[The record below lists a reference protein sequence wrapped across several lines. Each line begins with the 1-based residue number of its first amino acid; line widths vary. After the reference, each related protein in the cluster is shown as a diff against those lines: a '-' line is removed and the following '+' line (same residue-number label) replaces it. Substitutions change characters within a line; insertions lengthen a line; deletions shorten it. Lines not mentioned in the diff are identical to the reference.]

1 MNELLEIIAD
11 KDGRQKSPPKDRSIS
26 NRKRSP
32 ERRESREKSR
42 GKSRRENSRSTSYDK
57 KKAKNKNDDRND
69 ESGHRYAKELLGII
83 NRQIDIFK
91 KPQEKK
97 SSTPSVNITNNN
109 NNSGE
114 QFTRVLSERERRQR
128 NRQLRSA
135 SRKKTP
141 GPHKGN

>member
-42 GKSRRENSRSTSYDK
+42 GKSRRENSRSTSFDK

-69 ESGHRYAKELLGII
+69 GSGHRYAKELLGII

-91 KPQEKK
+91 EPLEKK

-114 QFTRVLSERERRQR
+114 QFTRVLSERERR
-128 NRQLRSA
+128 
-135 SRKKTP
+135 
-141 GPHKGN
+141 